1 MKQPA
6 GSERTLVLMG
16 AIALVL
22 FGYVFG
28 LLLPLNRQAG
38 DLTRDRIA
46 FEGQLERADNMYTSA
61 QRAEEEIVKLKEQTA
76 AMMFPQS
83 DVGVEMV
90 RRLERL
96 ARETQLTIT
105 SIRPED
111 SEAIDGAIRY
121 PATFK
126 VEADFADLI
135 DLMYKL
141 EQPDTRLW
149 LEGVEIQA
157 PRRDEDKLQATF
169 YVAAY
174 GSAPDAAGKEAADAA
189 A

>member
-1 MKQPA
+1 MRQVA
-6 GSERTLVLMG
+6 GREKTLILIGV
-16 AIALVL
+16 IALVL
-22 FGYVFG
+22 FAYVFG
-28 LLLPLNRQAG
+28 ILLPMNRTAA

-46 FEGQLERADNMYTSA
+46 FEGQIERADSMYSSA
-61 QRAEEEIVKLKEQTA
+61 QRAEGDIAKLREETA
-76 AMMFPQS
+76 ALMLPEPEVS
-83 DVGVEMV
+83 VEMV

-96 ARETQLTIT
+96 ARGTKLTIT

-111 SEAIDGAIRY
+111 IETVDGVLKY

-126 VEADFADLI
+126 VEAEFADLI

-157 PRRDEDKLQATF
+157 PRREGESLQATF

-174 GSAPDAAGKEAADAA
+174 GSVPGEQKQEGADAA